1 MTDTTATAT
10 DTAAPKHTAL
20 HDVHEALGARFT
32 DFGGW
37 DMPLKYGNELD
48 EHRAVRTAAGIFD
61 LSHMGEVRV
70 AGPQAAAAL
79 DHALISNIS
88 AVPVGKAKYS
98 MICTPEGTI
107 IDDLIT
113 YRLAEDEFLVVPNA
127 GNAPT
132 VAAELVARAEG
143 FDCSVVDES
152 ADTSLIAVQGPN
164 AQEILSGLE
173 GADPA
178 ALAEVKYYAFFV
190 GQVAGHEVIV
200 ARTGYTG
207 EDGFELFVPNE
218 HAHDVWDAVYNT
230 GAVVPCGLACRD
242 TLRLEAGMPLYGNE
256 LNRTLTPVDAGLGV
270 LAATKTKDE
279 FIGRE
284 PIVAAKEKGT
294 QRRLVGLVGQGKRA
308 ARSHYPVVTEDG
320 TVIGEVT
327 SGALSP
333 TLGYPIALAYV
344 SGEFTEPGTA
354 VNVDVRGKL
363 QPYSVVALPFY
374 SREK

>member
-1 MTDTTATAT
+1 MTDTSTASS
-10 DTAAPKHTAL
+10 APKHTAL

-48 EHRAVRTAAGIFD
+48 EHRAVRTDAGIFD

-70 AGPQAAAAL
+70 SGPQAAAAL

-127 GNAPT
+127 GNAPV
-132 VAAELVARAEG
+132 VAAELVERAEG
-143 FDCSVVDES
+143 FDCTVVDES

-173 GADPA
+173 GANPQ

-218 HAHDVWDAVYNT
+218 HAHAVWDAVYST
-230 GAVVPCGLACRD
+230 GKVVPCGLACRD

-256 LNRTLTPVDAGLGV
+256 LSRELTPVDAGLGV

-294 QRRLVGLVGQGKRA
+294 SRQLVGLVGQGKRA
-308 ARSHYPVVTEDG
+308 ARSHYPVVTADG

-344 SGEFTEPGTA
+344 AQEFIEPGTA